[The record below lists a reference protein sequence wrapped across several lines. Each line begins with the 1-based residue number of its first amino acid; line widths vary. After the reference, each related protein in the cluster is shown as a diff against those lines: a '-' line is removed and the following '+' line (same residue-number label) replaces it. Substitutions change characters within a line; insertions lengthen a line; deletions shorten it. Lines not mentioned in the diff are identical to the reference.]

1 MVMTAAVT
9 FAAIAALTMSGA
21 QAAATG
27 TAEGAA
33 VPALHHVFV
42 IVGENTSYSELNR
55 DRTPYLIGTLRPQ
68 SAWLTGYRALA
79 HNSLANYV
87 GLTSGQFTRCEQDDG
102 LPADC
107 HQDVGNVF
115 QQLDGAGLTWTV
127 WMESMPEPCGLDPGG
142 STGTLNYYHPVHNPA
157 IYFDGVEGGGGVWSA
172 TAPSAECLA
181 DDVPMGS
188 TGPDDTS
195 AFDAALASGG
205 VANLNLVVPNIC
217 EDGHSLC
224 PTGKSGHGRYRQFDD
239 FLRREIP
246 LIEASP
252 AFDFDSVIVVVYDEA
267 SSSTKQQDGGHVA
280 AALLGP
286 GIAPGSY
293 DGAAN
298 HYSLLRMIEQGFGL
312 PLLAGAATARP
323 LPDVWAP

>member
-1 MVMTAAVT
+1 MVGLAAVMC
-9 FAAIAALTMSGA
+9 AAMAGSVSAGAVAAGP
-21 QAAATG
+21 
-27 TAEGAA
+27 GAA
-33 VPALHHVFV
+33 GVPALDHVFV
-42 IVGENTSYSELNR
+42 IVGENTSYAELNR
-55 DRTPYLIGTLRPQ
+55 DRTPYLEGTLRPQ

-107 HQDVGNVF
+107 HQDVDNVF
-115 QQLDGAGLTWTV
+115 QQLDRAGLTWTA
-127 WMESMPEPCGLDPGG
+127 WMESMPTPCGLDPSG

-157 IYFDGVEGGGGVWSA
+157 IYFDGVEGGGVWSA
-172 TAPSAECLA
+172 ASPSAECLA
-181 DDVPMGS
+181 GDVPMGT
-188 TGPDDTS
+188 TGPDDPS
-195 AFDAALASGG
+195 AFDAALASGD
-205 VANLNLVVPNIC
+205 VANLSLIVPNIC

-246 LIEASP
+246 LIESSP
-252 AFDFDSVIVVVYDEA
+252 AFDPGSVIAVVYDEA

-293 DGAAN
+293 PGPAN
-298 HYSLLRMIEQGFGL
+298 HYSLLRLIEQGFGL
-312 PLLAGAATARP
+312 PLLAGAATAP
-323 LPDVWAP
+323 PVPDVWAR